1 MDIKAESDARDNH
14 RKIICKRLLDGAN
27 LVDEVEEDPRL
38 LIGYKRLKM
47 DIE

>member
-1 MDIKAESDARDNH
+1 MDIEEETSARENH
-14 RKIICKRLLDGAN
+14 RRVLCKRLLDGAN
-27 LVDEVEEDPRL
+27 LVDEIGDDPTL